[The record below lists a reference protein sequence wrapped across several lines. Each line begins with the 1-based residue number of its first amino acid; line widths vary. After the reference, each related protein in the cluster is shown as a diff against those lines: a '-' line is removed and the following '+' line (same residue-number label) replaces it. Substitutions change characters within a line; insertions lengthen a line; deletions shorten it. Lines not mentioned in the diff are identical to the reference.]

1 MIVFKKAHLTP
12 LGFATAMFLL
22 PVTLPVTQAQPAAS
36 VAAPSSSTGPV
47 AVPRGLPDFA
57 DLVEVA
63 GPAVV
68 NIRTIEKVRVP
79 QSQGPQVPEL
89 DENDPLYE
97 FFRRFFPPRPGTPRG
112 PRGGPQ
118 QDEVP
123 RGVGSG
129 FIVSQDGYIL
139 TNHHVVDGADDILVT
154 LADKR
159 EFKARL
165 IGSDRRTDVA
175 LVKIP
180 ANGLPSLKAGDPN
193 RLRVGEWVL
202 AIGSPFGLENTVTA
216 GIVSAKGR
224 DTGDYLPFIQTD
236 VAVNPGNSGG
246 PLLNMRGE
254 VIGINSQIYS
264 RTGGFMG
271 LSFAI
276 PIDVAMDVVAQLR
289 STGRVARGRIGVVIQ
304 EVTKELAESF
314 GLKKPTGALVNSLE
328 RGGPAQA
335 GGIEPSDI
343 ILRFDGKV
351 VNASSDLPR
360 IVAATR
366 PGSKVPVEVWR
377 KGQSRELTVVVA
389 DTPDEKTAP
398 RGPQRGQPGP
408 QGQAPQAPSAPS
420 APPNNSARA
429 QARQG
434 LSVVDMTADQRTQL
448 RLNAGVLVEEAQGN
462 SARAGIRRG
471 DVVVAINNVE
481 IKTAEQFNA
490 LMAQFERGRNVALL
504 VRRGENSIYIPL
516 RIEPGS

>member
-1 MIVFKKAHLTP
+1 MEMIVSKKA
-12 LGFATAMFLL
+12 FLKPCFL
-22 PVTLPVTQAQPAAS
+22 VSLLVLMPAAIPVAQAQPQAATAAAA
-36 VAAPSSSTGPV
+36 VASA
-47 AVPRGLPDFA
+47 PRGLPDFA
-57 DLVEVA
+57 DLVEAA

-68 NIRTIEKVRVP
+68 NIRTIEKVRVTQP
-79 QSQGPQVPEL
+79 QGPQVPEL
-89 DENDPLYE
+89 DENDPMYE

-129 FIVSQDGYIL
+129 FIVSPDGYIL

-180 ANGLPSLKAGDPN
+180 ATGLTWLKAGDPN

-271 LSFAI
+271 ISFAI
-276 PIDVAMDVVAQLR
+276 PIDEANRVAEQLR
-289 STGRVARGRIGVVIQ
+289 TQGRVTRGRIGVSIA
-304 EVTKELAESF
+304 EVTKDVADALGLARTS
-314 GLKKPTGALVNSLE
+314 GALLRSIE
-328 RGGPAQA
+328 TGGPADKA
-335 GGIEPSDI
+335 GLEPGDI
-343 ILRFDGKV
+343 LVRFDGK
-351 VNASSDLPR
+351 NIEKSSDLPR
-360 IVAATR
+360 IVGNTK
-366 PGSKVPVEVWR
+366 PGSKVTAQVWR
-377 KGQSRELTVVVA
+377 KGAVRDISLVVGEME
-389 DTPDEKTAP
+389 PDRT
-398 RGPQRGQPGP
+398 
-408 QGQAPQAPSAPS
+408 
-420 APPNNSARA
+420 ARA
-429 QARQG
+429 PAKGGSTPPAPTPANWLG
-434 LSVVDMTADQRTQL
+434 LSVSDLTEARRAEL
-448 RLNAGVLVEEAQGN
+448 KIKGGVLVDSADGHA
-462 SARAGIRRG
+462 ARAGIRQG
-471 DVVVAINNVE
+471 DVLISVNNSD
-481 IKTAEQFNA
+481 IASARQFA
-490 LMAQFERGRNVALL
+490 DLVGKLDQSKGLVIL
-504 VRRGENSIYIPL
+504 VRRGDGALFIPV
-516 RIEPGS
+516 RPTKAR